1 MARVYGI
8 PRGSLETRFEERKV
22 FIFILLKGDIL
33 TKSLQDINVEGL
45 LQHDS
50 LVDEALV

>member
-22 FIFILLKGDIL
+22 FILLKGDIL

-45 LQHDS
+45 LHHDS